1 MLECEWLQ
9 VALAGPA
16 TLTTATPVQP
26 TVSVTAAAI
35 EETFRM
41 PINPP
46 NLRPHV
52 K

>member
-1 MLECEWLQ
+1 MLECEWLH

-26 TVSVTAAAI
+26 IVSVTAAAI
-35 EETFRM
+35 EEAFRM
-41 PINPP
+41 SINPP
-46 NLRPHV
+46 NMSQHV